1 MWSDLFKRWLDM
13 VTWWMPRGSRDSD
26 DPGTGPSH
34 DSSRSRAPSGS
45 EADQK
50 PNAGSPATGAAETSR
65 ADSTKSSSGQQA
77 ESPAAAE
84 ASAPAGNAAG
94 SSDADDDLT
103 SIKGIGPAIK
113 ERLHDNGIRSFR
125 DLANADAAKL
135 TSQLKEQ
142 TAISEKRVQ
151 GWIDEARK
159 HAK

>member
-13 VTWWMPRGSRDSD
+13 VTWWMPRGTNDRDD
-26 DPGTGPSH
+26 AEAGPSH
-34 DSSRSRAPSGS
+34 ASSRSGGSPSS
-45 EADQK
+45 EAGQQTSASRSASGTTATSH
-50 PNAGSPATGAAETSR
+50 AGS
-65 ADSTKSSSGQQA
+65 DSSSGQKAQS
-77 ESPAAAE
+77 SPE
-84 ASAPAGNAAG
+84 AKASDPATEPA
-94 SSDADDDLT
+94 SPSDPADDLT
-103 SIKGIGPAIK
+103 AIKGIGPAIK

-125 DLANADAAKL
+125 DLANADVTEL